1 MEIILSLHINNIK
14 IVTEQRRYYLSYSI
28 VNNLTQSG
36 MSQNCSWEGKKKP
49 LKILLYELNFRKS
62 LKRNR
67 ISNYFK

>member
-1 MEIILSLHINNIK
+1 MEIALSLHINNMK
-14 IVTEQRRYYLSYSI
+14 IITEQRRYYLSYSI

-36 MSQNCSWEGKKKP
+36 MSQNCSWEEKKP

-62 LKRNR
+62 LKRNG